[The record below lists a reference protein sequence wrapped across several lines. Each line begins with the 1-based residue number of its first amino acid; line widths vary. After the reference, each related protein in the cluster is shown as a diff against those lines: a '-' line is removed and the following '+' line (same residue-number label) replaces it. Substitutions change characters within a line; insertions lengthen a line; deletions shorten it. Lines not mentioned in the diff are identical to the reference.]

1 MDLIGKLWADSP
13 LFLTRAE
20 FEKTLE
26 GWTLEPVYKDGEVAV
41 VFVVKGPE
49 FHFQKFDPSYQA
61 GREILRRY
69 PGELIARYGYALTRT
84 PKDDT
89 RQQRFNER
97 CGFFR
102 IGEDEND
109 IHYKIDNFRIKERS
123 CP

>member
-1 MDLIGKLWADSP
+1 MDLIGKLWQDSP

-26 GWTLEPVYKDGEVAV
+26 GWTLEPIYKDGEVAV

-49 FHFQKFDPSYQA
+49 FHFSKLDPSYQA

-84 PKDDT
+84 PKDDV
-89 RQQRFNER
+89 RQMRFNSR
-97 CGFFR
+97 LGFFV
-102 IGEDEND
+102 IGEDEYD
-109 IHYKIDNFRIKERS
+109 LHLRIEKLR
-123 CP
+123 